1 MIGSRLGPY
10 EITAKLGEGGMGEVY
25 RAADTRLRRD
35 VAIKVLPAAFTEDKE
50 RLARFEREAQLLAQL
65 QHPNIASVYGLE
77 ESGGIRALVMELVEG
92 PTLADRLQSG
102 PLAMPEIVAIARQIA
117 DALEEAHEKGIVHRD
132 LKPQNVKAP
141 VDGKVKVLDFGL
153 AKAMDANPGSAGSAA
168 QLAQSPTLTF
178 GATQLGVILGT
189 AAYMSPEQAKGSAV
203 DKRADIWA
211 FGVVLW
217 EMLAGKRLFEG
228 DTVPETLG
236 AVFRQEIDF
245 SRLPA
250 ETPPALR
257 HLVERCLERDPKLR
271 LRDIGEAR
279 VALQPASVAQR
290 AGDRPAKSGASGAR
304 SLMRALPWALAALL
318 AAGLAW
324 IALRGGGSA
333 VGPAGRSPVLALH
346 LPAGLSIALDNRG
359 IYGQTAVLA
368 IAPDGS
374 RIAFA
379 GMRADAEFLEGAI
392 GKGPI
397 YIREIDSEEFRPLEG
412 TAGASSPFF
421 SPDGHWIGYF
431 SPGKLRKIAVSGGRP
446 IDLAE
451 TNLDRGGVWC
461 PDGSIVFAP
470 NATSGLLRLPPGGG
484 PPVPL
489 TKLEVAQGERTHRWP
504 AVLPGGREVAFT
516 VGRTDRPGDYEDSSI
531 DAVDLAT
538 GKRRP
543 LLRGASM
550 VRFTSDGLALLG
562 RSGQVLA
569 LPLGSAHGQSIE
581 DAREVLHDVAG
592 VPASGI
598 VHFDVAADGTLVY
611 AERSAHSDELELT
624 WFSGNGEARSAGAE
638 KGEYRMLRFSPDG
651 RRLALAVGPGGGRGG
666 DIWMYDPA
674 RGAMS
679 KLTFDGHSWAPIWT
693 RDGASVTYAVSLPS
707 GTDVIRQRPADG
719 SRDAVTIAGFDDG
732 KARGPVAWM
741 ADGSL
746 LYWEDDGAGG
756 AGNILYLPR
765 GSRDPRPFAAT
776 PAIEIQPSA
785 SPDGRYVAY
794 VYDETGEPDVY
805 VQPFPP
811 TGAKWQ
817 VAAGASVPRWS
828 ADGRE
833 LYFVQAR
840 RMMAV
845 SVTTTGAFAIGG
857 PRKLFEFPSGVVLTS
872 DTSTDYDVA
881 PDGRFLAARDSST
894 EPMGGHLVV
903 VLNWFAKLKRTAAT
917 PQP

>member
-1 MIGSRLGPY
+1 MIGTRVGPY

-65 QHPNIASVYGLE
+65 QHPNVASVYGLE

-92 PTLADRLQSG
+92 PTLSDRLQSG

-117 DALEEAHEKGIVHRD
+117 EALEEAHEKGIVHRD

-153 AKAMDANPGSAGSAA
+153 AKAMDADPGSASSASR
-168 QLAQSPTLTF
+168 LAQSPTLTF

-189 AAYMSPEQAKGSAV
+189 AAYMSPEQAKGSMV

-250 ETPPALR
+250 ATPPALR

-279 VALQPASVAQR
+279 VALQPVSLAQR
-290 AGDRPAKSGASGAR
+290 GSEPAASSGPSR
-304 SLMRALPWALAALL
+304 SLLVMRAMPWALAALL

-324 IALRGGGSA
+324 IGLRDAGSA
-333 VGPAGRSPVLALH
+333 VVSAGRSPVLALH
-346 LPAGLSIALDNRG
+346 LPASLSIPLDNRG

-374 RIAFA
+374 RIAF
-379 GMRADAEFLEGAI
+379 LEGAI

-397 YIREIDSEEFRPLEG
+397 YVREIDAEEFRPLEG
-412 TAGASSPFF
+412 TEGASSPFF

-431 SPGKLRKIAVSGGRP
+431 SPGKLRKIAVAGGRP

-451 TNLDRGGVWC
+451 ANLDRGGAWC
-461 PDGSIVFAP
+461 PDGSIVFAA

-489 TKLEVAQGERTHRWP
+489 TKLEIARGERTHRWP

-516 VGRTDRPGDYEDSSI
+516 VGRTDRPGDYEGSSI

-550 VRFTSDGLALLG
+550 VRFTPGGLALLG
-562 RSGQVLA
+562 RAGQVLA
-569 LPLGSAHGQSIE
+569 MPLAGAHGQTVD
-581 DAREVLHDVAG
+581 DAREVLHNVAG

-611 AERSAHSDELELT
+611 AERSAHSEELELT
-624 WFSGNGEARSAGAE
+624 WFSNSGEARAVGAE

-666 DIWMYDPA
+666 DVWMYDRV
-674 RGAMS
+674 RGGMS

-693 RDGASVTYAVSLPS
+693 RDGANVTYAVSLPS
-707 GTDVIRQRPADG
+707 GSEVIRQRPADG
-719 SRDAVTIAGFDDG
+719 SRDAVTIAGFADG

-756 AGNILYLPR
+756 AGNILYLPP

-785 SPDGRYVAY
+785 SPDGRYAAY
-794 VYDETGEPDVY
+794 VFDETGEPDVY

-833 LYFVQAR
+833 LYFVQGR
-840 RMMAV
+840 QMMAV
-845 SVTTTGAFAIGG
+845 SVTTSGTFATGA
-857 PRKLFEFPSGVVLTS
+857 PRKLFDFPNGVVLTS

-881 PDGRFLAARDSST
+881 PDGRFLAVRDSST

-903 VLNWFAKLKRTAAT
+903 VLNWFAKLKRTLASI
-917 PQP
+917 QP